1 MDSKFLV
8 LFAKNYF
15 KFDNEKVC
23 YKISILFV
31 SSAKKNIYW
40 RWSLILSAMKKLWEK
55 FLWLWWKFWKYEKN
69 SACSHN
75 ILQKIFLVQEKLKV
89 ATENLN
95 LATEKLR
102 NEISAT
108 PKQKY
113 QLREVTNILFQH
125 YIALKK
131 DLEKLVAQK

>member
-1 MDSKFLV
+1 M
-8 LFAKNYF
+8 
-15 KFDNEKVC
+15 
-23 YKISILFV
+23 
-31 SSAKKNIYW
+31 
-40 RWSLILSAMKKLWEK
+40 
-55 FLWLWWKFWKYEKN
+55 
-69 SACSHN
+69 
-75 ILQKIFLVQEKLKV
+75 QEKLKV